1 MSKRL
6 SYADAAKLIGG
17 ESPVLA
23 ALNRVTGG
31 LLLTATAG
39 GSELAISLFDAKGE
53 LARLSA
59 DLVTGLAA
67 RLRGLSRYDRT
78 DRLAAAQRVLVLTA
92 YFDAVRQA
100 EPPFDPARLRLNSQ
114 AEVAVAT
121 GEAWA
126 GGRLGTLAGILL
138 DTDIPSHAPRDR
150 QDTMARSLRLY
161 YRSLGDD
168 LIAYLAAQ
176 PMWAAAPEPAR
187 ERFAQTLRE
196 QVPDAALHRYDE
208 LFTRLATDFPEV
220 AYWAARLDHEAT
232 RSEVRRLGMGLA
244 GLSHV
249 LDGIAAGRA
258 PDERRQALTRRYRRQ
273 LERPIVA
280 TGDVPEG
287 LVIPSLET
295 AYVNPRYRVA
305 PVIRADRLDEERWW
319 HEHDVRDDLQDFLI
333 GHLTSLHAV
342 EAPLIV
348 LGQPGSGKSLLT
360 KILSARLPATD
371 FMAVRVVL
379 REVPADADLQS
390 QIEYAIR
397 DATGEQLSWPSLV
410 RAAGDALP
418 VVILDGFDELLQ
430 ATNIGQSD
438 YLEQVVRFQ
447 EREAD
452 QGRPVAVIVTSR
464 TAVADRAR
472 IPPAGAVAVRL
483 EPFDERQVSRWLEI
497 WNAANAAFFAGRGS
511 SPLPA
516 AAVLRQPDLASQPL
530 LLLMLALYDAGDD
543 ALRMEGSE
551 LGSAE
556 LYERILVRFAEREI
570 GKSAPGLQGDALRS
584 AVEQELLR
592 LSVAAFAMFNRGRQW
607 ATEEELT
614 RDLTALLGAPP
625 PVPATSFA
633 APSTPGQTVVGR
645 FFFVHQAQAVRAG
658 ATLTTCEFLH
668 ATFGEFLVARLI
680 ARELAALSAVNE
692 VTTARGRASADDA
705 FLRSLLSFAP
715 LTSRG
720 QVVDFLAALTRH
732 DDALRRL
739 LLGFFASCLDLG
751 REQASGGYEPMPL
764 TGPNRYAAY
773 SANLLL
779 LVTLAAPSVTAHE
792 LFPRHRYPVAVW
804 RRYTMLWRSQFSGEE
819 WRELAARVQV
829 RRVWREDERD
839 VVISL
844 GAWDPPPLDVYWTHH
859 LEPGHPAREDAG
871 WRIMSTSD
879 LRRESY
885 FACDAGQDLV
895 WHAIEPFHTVL
906 TADRAGADLGEVVT
920 QFGVPDGE
928 HAMSTVHAM
937 LRLWLVSSRRTATSE
952 ELMEAYETCLF
963 VIDEGRSA
971 DPDLT
976 YRCLT
981 VALRQLAA
989 DRDRLVGDHRA
1000 WLSGSFARMLPE
1012 DFRRTHPALAHWAQE
1027 AFGEP

>member
-1 MSKRL
+1 MAKL
-6 SYADAAKLIGG
+6 SYADAAKLVGG
-17 ESPVLA
+17 ESPVLE
-23 ALNRVTGG
+23 ALNKATGG

-39 GSELAISLFDAKGE
+39 GSELAVSLFDAKGE
-53 LARLSA
+53 LARLSTS
-59 DLVTGLAA
+59 LVTGLAD
-67 RLRGLSRYDRT
+67 RLRGLGRYERT

-92 YFDAVRQA
+92 YFDAVRQS
-100 EPPFDPARLRLNSQ
+100 ELPFDPARLRLSRPV
-114 AEVAVAT
+114 EMAVAT
-121 GEAWA
+121 GNAWK
-126 GGRLGTLAGILL
+126 GGRLGALAGILL
-138 DTDIPSHAPRDR
+138 DTDIPTHSPRDR
-150 QDTMARSLRLY
+150 QDTMARSLHLY

-176 PMWAAAPEPAR
+176 PMWAAVPEPAR
-187 ERFAQTLRE
+187 ERFARTLRE
-196 QVPDAALHRYDE
+196 EVPQVALRRYNE

-232 RSEVRRLGMGLA
+232 RSEVRELGMGLA
-244 GLSHV
+244 DLGRV
-249 LDGIAAGRA
+249 LDGIATGRA

-287 LVIPSLET
+287 LVIPSLE
-295 AYVNPRYRVA
+295 AGYVNPRYRVA
-305 PVIRADRLDEERWW
+305 PVIRADRLDEEPWW
-319 HEHDVRDDLQDFLI
+319 HDHEVRDDLQDFLI

-360 KILSARLPATD
+360 KILSARLPARD

-390 QIEYAIR
+390 QIEHAIR

-418 VVILDGFDELLQ
+418 VIIFDGFDELLQ

-472 IPPAGAVAVRL
+472 IPPGGAVAVRL
-483 EPFDERQVSRWLEI
+483 EPFDEQQVSRWLEA
-497 WNAANAAFFAGRGS
+497 WNAANAAFYDRRGL

-543 ALRMEGSE
+543 VLRMEGSE

-625 PVPATSFA
+625 AAPATGFA
-633 APSTPGQTVVGR
+633 VPSTQGQTVVGR
-645 FFFVHQAQAVRAG
+645 FFFVHQAQAIRAG
-658 ATLTTCEFLH
+658 SILTTCEFLH

-680 ARELAALSAVNE
+680 ARELAALAAVDE

-732 DDALRRL
+732 DDGLRRL
-739 LLGFFASCLDLG
+739 LLRFFTACLELG
-751 REQASGGYEPMPL
+751 REQAGGGYEPVPL
-764 TGPNRYAAY
+764 SGPARYAAY

-779 LVTLAAPSVTAHE
+779 LVTLATPSVTGRE
-792 LFPRHRYPVAVW
+792 LFPHERHPVTGW
-804 RRYTMLWRSQFSGEE
+804 RRCAMLWRSQFMGEQ
-819 WRELAARVQV
+819 WRELVARV
-829 RRVWREDERD
+829 RVERIWHEDDRD
-839 VVISL
+839 VAVGL
-844 GAWDPPPLDVYWTHH
+844 GAWEPPPLDVFWTHH
-859 LEPGHPAREDAG
+859 MEPGHPARG
-871 WRIMSTSD
+871 YTGFRIMNTGD

-885 FACDAGQDLV
+885 FVCDAGQDLV
-895 WHAIEPFHTVL
+895 WHAIEPFHTVP
-906 TADRAGADLGEVVT
+906 TTGESEVHPWEGVT
-920 QFGVPDGE
+920 QFGVVDGE
-928 HAMSTVHAM
+928 YAMSPIHAMT
-937 LRLWLVSSRRTATSE
+937 RLWLVSGQMVTSGQ
-952 ELMEAYETCLF
+952 LLEAYETCLF
-963 VIDEGRSA
+963 AINAQRSGESEYLA
-971 DPDLT
+971 A
-976 YRCLT
+976 
-981 VALRQLAA
+981 VLRQLAA
-989 DRDRLVGDHRA
+989 DRDRLTAGQRA
-1000 WLSGSFARMLPE
+1000 RLHDLVNPML
-1012 DFRRTHPALAHWAQE
+1012 RSHPAVDHWIRE
-1027 AFGEP
+1027 AFGTSSGTGSGT